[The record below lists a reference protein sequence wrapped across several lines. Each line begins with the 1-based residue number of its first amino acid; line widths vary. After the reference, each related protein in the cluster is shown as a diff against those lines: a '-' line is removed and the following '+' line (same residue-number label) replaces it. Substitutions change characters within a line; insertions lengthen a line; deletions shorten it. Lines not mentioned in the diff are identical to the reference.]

1 MKGGSFFHIK
11 ALKERYIQMRN
22 EGVLDR
28 VFMYDYAVSK
38 GFNLGEQAFS
48 VGFLDL
54 AMNVNSILDQLDVE
68 YELTL
73 LFNQNGQFIKIIT

>member
-1 MKGGSFFHIK
+1 M
-11 ALKERYIQMRN
+11 KERYIQMRN

-48 VGFLDL
+48 AGFLDL

-73 LFNQNGQFIKIIT
+73 LFNKNGQFIKIIT